1 MTPQP
6 RKAIITGVTGQDG
19 SYLAENLLAA
29 GFDVW
34 GILRRSSNRNFEN
47 IQHLTAGTASHPH
60 FGLAIAD
67 LTDPVSIRGVLTR
80 VKPDY
85 IYNLAAMS
93 FVGASWEQ
101 PVLTTEVN
109 TVAVVSLLEAIR
121 DICPEAHVYQAST
134 SEMFGNSPGPQNER
148 TPMIPRSPYG
158 VSKLAAH
165 RMAQVYRES
174 HNLWVTCGILFNH
187 ESPRRGMEFVS
198 RKVAHG
204 VVQIAAGKQT
214 ALHLGNLSARRD
226 WGYAPDYVE
235 AMRLMMERDIPDD
248 FVIGTGISHTVRD
261 LVELAFETV
270 NIRDWEAHCIG
281 GEPNQMR
288 PAEVYNLV
296 ADAGKAHEILDWQ
309 PKANFESLICTMVM
323 AECERENWYPV
334 RGSRWG

>member
-6 RKAIITGVTGQDG
+6 PKAVITGVTGQDG

-29 GFDVW
+29 GFEVW
-34 GILRRSSNRNFEN
+34 GILRRSSNRSFEN
-47 IQHLTAGTASHPH
+47 IQHLTVGSAGHPH

-67 LTDPVSIRGVLTR
+67 LTDPVSIRSVLAR

-101 PVLTTEVN
+101 PVLTFEVN
-109 TVAVVSLLEAIR
+109 TLGFLNLLEAVR
-121 DICPEAHVYQAST
+121 DTCPEAHVYQAST
-134 SEMFGNSPGPQNER
+134 SEMFGNSPGPQNEQ

-165 RMAQVYRES
+165 RMAQVYRAS
-174 HNLWVTCGILFNH
+174 HSLWVTCGILFNH

-214 ALHLGNLSARRD
+214 HLHLGNLSARRD
-226 WGYAPDYVE
+226 WGYATDYVQ

-248 FVIGTGISHTVRD
+248 FVIGTGVSHTVREM
-261 LVELAFETV
+261 VELAFEIV
-270 NIRDWEAHCIG
+270 GIRDWEPHCIG
-281 GEPNQMR
+281 GELLQMR

-296 ADAGKAHEILDWQ
+296 ADAGKAREVLGWEW
-309 PKANFESLICTMVM
+309 KTNFATLVGSMVM
-323 AECERENWYPV
+323 AECARENWYPV
-334 RGSRWG
+334 RGSCQ

>member
-6 RKAIITGVTGQDG
+6 PKAVITGVTGQDG

-29 GFDVW
+29 GFEVW

-47 IQHLTAGTASHPH
+47 IQHLTVGAASHPH

-67 LTDPVSIRGVLTR
+67 LTDPVSIRSVLAR

-101 PVLTTEVN
+101 PVLTFEVN
-109 TVAVVSLLEAIR
+109 TLGFLNLLEAVR
-121 DICPEAHVYQAST
+121 DTCPEAHVYQAST
-134 SEMFGNSPGPQNER
+134 SEMFGNSPGPQNEQ

-165 RMAQVYRES
+165 RMAQVYRAS
-174 HNLWVTCGILFNH
+174 HSLWVTCGILFNH

-214 ALHLGNLSARRD
+214 HLHLGNLSARRD
-226 WGYAPDYVE
+226 WGYATDYVQ

-248 FVIGTGISHTVRD
+248 FVIGTGVSHTVWE
-261 LVELAFETV
+261 LVELAFELV
-270 NIRDWEAHCIG
+270 GIRDWEPHCIG
-281 GEPNQMR
+281 GELLQMR

-296 ADAGKAHEILDWQ
+296 ADAGKAREVLGWE
-309 PKANFESLICTMVM
+309 PTVNFETLVGTMVM
-323 AECERENWYPV
+323 AECEREKWYPV
-334 RGSRWG
+334 RGSCQG